1 MSKRTAKKI
10 SNRSVNDIDTE
21 IGARLR
27 LVRLERNLSQQ
38 ALGEKIGVSFQQI
51 QKYER
56 GANRIAS
63 GRLQQIAQILTVPLS
78 DLLGNGK
85 HKTEP
90 IDPTIFKINRELNR
104 MPDHMRA
111 PLLQYIKAIASKAN
125 E

>member
-1 MSKRTAKKI
+1 MSKRAARKN
-10 SNRSVNDIDTE
+10 SRSANDFDTE

-27 LVRLERNLSQQ
+27 IIRLERNLSQE
-38 ALGEKIGVSFQQI
+38 ALGTKLGISFQQV

-56 GANRIAS
+56 GVNRIAS

-78 DLLGNGK
+78 DLIGNSK
-85 HKTEP
+85 HKTEQ
-90 IDPTIFKINRELNR
+90 IDPTLFKINRELNR

-111 PLLQYIKAIASKAN
+111 PLLQYIKAIAGKAN